1 MIPSN
6 VSKETNTL
14 AVPNNTRQYL
24 HFLLPCE
31 KTTIVSVSLNVYNGV
46 RSVRVLSSVVCIA
59 TKMQV
64 LFSIEDLWPRHEEDC
79 VTSCRVGRKLSRN
92 NHYLFS

>member
-14 AVPNNTRQYL
+14 GEPNKTRPYL

-31 KTTIVSVSLNVYNGV
+31 KRTIVSVSLNVYNRV
-46 RSVRVLSSVVCIA
+46 RSARVRSSVVCIA

-64 LFSIEDLWPRHEEDC
+64 LFSIEDL
-79 VTSCRVGRKLSRN
+79 
-92 NHYLFS
+92 

>member
-24 HFLLPCE
+24 HFLLPC
-31 KTTIVSVSLNVYNGV
+31 KKRTIVSVSLNVYNRV
-46 RSVRVLSSVVCIA
+46 RSVRVRSSVVCIA

-64 LFSIEDLWPRHEEDC
+64 LFSIEDLWARH
-79 VTSCRVGRKLSRN
+79 G
-92 NHYLFS
+92 